1 MLPRNHPDRI
11 QIAFDDHRLVANA
24 GLILPATLALRL
36 GLPQLLR
43 KHLDLGGAPGRAN
56 TGDKMMTVV
65 ASALAGGDCIDDA
78 DVLRAGGTARVL
90 GFTAKAPS
98 TLGTFLRSFRWGHV
112 RQLDR
117 VSRELLAR
125 VWKAGAGPGD
135 APFTID
141 LDSTICETYGLAKEG
156 ARHHGY
162 TGARGYHPLL
172 AVAAG
177 TGDVLLARLR
187 EGRANSARGAAHFL
201 RETVGRVS
209 YCGARGQ
216 LTVRADSGI
225 GYRNSRFLGR
235 WPSRDNSATSCLSSR
250 FSRLSACTSCWAA
263 SRTVS
268 RASLS
273 LPASMNSFVHA

>member
-1 MLPRNHPDRI
+1 MLPQNKPDRI
-11 QIAFDDHRLVANA
+11 RILFDDRLVANA

-43 KHLDLGGAPGRAN
+43 KHLDLGGAPGRGN
-56 TGDKMMTVV
+56 TGDKMMTLV

-78 DVLRAGGTARVL
+78 DVLRAGGPAGVL

-125 VWKAGAGPGD
+125 VWKACAGPGD

-177 TGDVLLARLR
+177 TGDVVLARLR
-187 EGRANSARGAAHFL
+187 EGRANTARG
-201 RETVGRVS
+201 R
-209 YCGARGQ
+209 C
-216 LTVRADSGI
+216 
-225 GYRNSRFLGR
+225 
-235 WPSRDNSATSCLSSR
+235 P
-250 FSRLSACTSCWAA
+250 
-263 SRTVS
+263 
-268 RASLS
+268 
-273 LPASMNSFVHA
+273 LPA